1 MRKLDFD
8 VIVLFVFSLIV
19 CYESF
24 RLTLGSASK
33 PGPGLFPLLLGVTL
47 GVLSLMFLFAKG
59 FKQDKK
65 VTPLLS
71 PGSGKRVIMIL
82 GTLCLYSVVFSFLG
96 FLISTFLL
104 TFFLMSLS
112 YPARWIRNGIA
123 SSFICVFFYIVFQ
136 VLFDIRFPTGILGF

>member
-1 MRKLDFD
+1 MRKLDLD

-65 VTPLLS
+65 TTVLPPSDFFVIDGGTTEFKKGTEVLGRRRGTKLGVQGEISDAYANGDWPRGSLKPL
-71 PGSGKRVIMIL
+71 PVVDC
-82 GTLCLYSVVFSFLG
+82 TLYARKVFSKG
-96 FLISTFLL
+96 
-104 TFFLMSLS
+104 
-112 YPARWIRNGIA
+112 
-123 SSFICVFFYIVFQ
+123 
-136 VLFDIRFPTGILGF
+136 